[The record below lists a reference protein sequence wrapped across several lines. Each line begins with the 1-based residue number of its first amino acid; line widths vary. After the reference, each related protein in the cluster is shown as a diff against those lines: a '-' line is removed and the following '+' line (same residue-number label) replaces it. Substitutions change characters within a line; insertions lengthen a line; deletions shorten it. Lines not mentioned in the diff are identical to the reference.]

1 METPL
6 IKRGFVRI
14 VRVKF
19 AKALFSLSN
28 TLTDVIRDRWYSF
41 ELCCSN
47 VQIVKNLIHIT
58 KKWEESNFRI
68 SRTSFI
74 TDLIFP

>member
-1 METPL
+1 MEAPL
-6 IKRGFVRI
+6 IKRRFVRI
-14 VRVKF
+14 ARVKF

-47 VQIVKNLIHIT
+47 VQIAKNLMALILNHIT
-58 KKWEESNFRI
+58 KKWEESSFRI
-68 SRTSFI
+68 SST
-74 TDLIFP
+74 